1 MLNITNY
8 QKRANQNHHH
18 LKPFRM
24 AIIKK
29 PTVNAGEGVEKRNP
43 PKSVSGT
50 INWCSHYEE
59 DYGDSLKN

>member
-8 QKRANQNHHH
+8 QRRANQNHH

-24 AIIKK
+24 AITKK

-43 PKSVSGT
+43 PASVSGT
-50 INWCSHYEE
+50 INWGSHYEE
-59 DYGDSLKN
+59 DYGDSRKN